1 MPMLLILAACM
12 WVLQT
17 HLVSIAAFERSSPQ
31 ALASASDEVDHYRAF
46 LYLAHLY
53 MKTHLPSSDVLDL
66 RASDLMP
73 GLAQAHGM
81 SAEAFPSNWHLVVAS
96 NTRWATCTPMSEEAL
111 GLMAQSIKT
120 NDLEAKMV
128 LQTFA
133 GGRAWV
139 IGQDASAGDLCH

>member
-53 MKTHLPSSDVLDL
+53 MKTHLPSTDVLDL

-81 SAEAFPSNWHLVVAS
+81 SAEAFPSNWHLVVHP
-96 NTRWATCTPMSEEAL
+96 TP
-111 GLMAQSIKT
+111 
-120 NDLEAKMV
+120 
-128 LQTFA
+128 A
-133 GGRAWV
+133 GPLARR
-139 IGQDASAGDLCH
+139 